1 MQNSHVYDVF
11 LLGHGKRLT
20 YIERSV
26 IFFFCKQLCYK
37 HLHLYIQHIYCAIY
51 IYKIRQLFIFIVAF
65 LESIRS
71 TLGSRQ
77 IFLVLT
83 IIMTSLVV
91 TLSFE
96 IHLKLICIPY
106 FMSNKKSNAF
116 PNISVNSWECTF
128 SQSLLIP
135 ISGSL

>member
-1 MQNSHVYDVF
+1 MQNSHIYVVF
-11 LLGHGKRLT
+11 LLGHGKRLS
-20 YIERSV
+20 YIEKSV
-26 IFFFCKQLCYK
+26 IFFFRKQLHYK
-37 HLHLYIQHIYCAIY
+37 HLHLYIQYIYYAIY
-51 IYKIRQLFIFIVAF
+51 IYKIGLLFTCIVTF

-77 IFLVLT
+77 IFLALT
-83 IIMTSLVV
+83 IIMTSLEV

-96 IHLKLICIPY
+96 MHLKWICIPY

-116 PNISVNSWECTF
+116 PNISVNSQECTF

-135 ISGSL
+135 ISVLL